1 MEEYRLKS
9 VVESLLLVSE
19 RPITVGEMAD
29 AAGGAGKAEIE
40 AVLAGIAAAH
50 ESPESGI
57 RLREVAG
64 GWQLHTP
71 ADNAEFVKSL
81 LKMKPQRLSAAA
93 MEVLAIIAYRQPA
106 TRPEIEEIRGVDCG
120 GPLKVLLDR
129 RLVRILGKR
138 SEVGRPFIYGTT
150 KEFLEFFHLVDLS
163 HLPTLKDFEQLSREL
178 GEQVGGEAGEAGA
191 EAQADSP
198 VAAPEVSAPPD
209 AGSDAPAGRSA
220 EAQADG
226 AEAGALEGS
235 DELLDELTSAM
246 SRLDSTRK
254 NVVKELGLRAVESET
269 ADPAPAEEAVPEG
282 LGENGTPETGDGGT
296 RNE

>member
-1 MEEYRLKS
+1 MEDHRLRS

-19 RPITVGEMAD
+19 RPITVGEIED
-29 AAGGAGKAEIE
+29 AAGGAGRAEIE

-71 ADNAEFVKSL
+71 PDNAEFVKNL

-93 MEVLAIIAYRQPA
+93 MEVLAVIAYRQPA

-120 GPLKVLLDR
+120 GPLRVLLDR

-150 KEFLEFFHLVDLS
+150 KEFLEFFHLSDLS
-163 HLPTLKDFEQLSREL
+163 QLPTLKDFEQLSREL
-178 GEQVGGEAGEAGA
+178 GEQLGGESGGAAAEAPAEAPSDTAVCAPDGPAVPAGGEGA
-191 EAQADSP
+191 EG
-198 VAAPEVSAPPD
+198 E
-209 AGSDAPAGRSA
+209 
-220 EAQADG
+220 
-226 AEAGALEGS
+226 ALEGS

-246 SRLDSTRK
+246 TRLDSTRK
-254 NVVKELGLRAVESET
+254 NVVKELGLRPAEPEAEGAVPGGEQSPEAPDETREAAESGET
-269 ADPAPAEEAVPEG
+269 AEPDPKPE
-282 LGENGTPETGDGGT
+282 
-296 RNE
+296 